1 MMKKNVRG
9 GGIHS
14 RLVAVTVAAAML
26 VASVATGTAVAAED
40 VPEET
45 QPQIAAQTLDTV
57 QNDGATSDD
66 AVEGGTVA
74 DGTGA
79 TGDAVGSGDQTD
91 AAAQHGDDADA
102 AGDVAGNDASE
113 GDASDSDTAD
123 VDDNVGDSSDGDG
136 VGGEDVDKQTAVDE
150 DAVADDG
157 DAANDSAGTAA
168 SNADT
173 GASPRVLADHTVSGV
188 SPRGTTINLFDYDGA
203 EGGGKINNGHVFH
216 FASGGQSSYTKPL
229 TSTTVNEWTGNY
241 QYGNLKPAP
250 RFGIVQ
256 NKLDADGYPV
266 LSNDVDGTSLD
277 YLFNDEDVS
286 GKTSYAGVNGLLQV
300 DDDGYYY
307 YNSQQNFAQFNPDS
321 DSFTLYDTWGV
332 NPVGNSPAGQFF
344 PFNTGA
350 QVFDEQNGNLVQKN
364 MNSRSGNHYFGLT
377 MSTRFVQQ
385 YNGHVDQ
392 EEKKPVTY
400 NFSGDDDVWVY
411 IDGVLVGD
419 LGGIHDQVSLQIDF
433 STGDVV
439 IYTDGRVGNNQSDNK
454 FDAETAVEGE
464 KLADGQAVQKEIT
477 SGKDVYWKKTTLK
490 KLFRKAGVDVS
501 SWGNN
506 SNTLPDNTYH
516 KLDFFYM
523 ERGAADSN
531 MALRYNLVSIPNSGI
546 AKIDQDGNPM
556 SNVEFTLQQANKQTN
571 GDYQLAEN
579 GITVKGT
586 TGDKGELILTHA
598 SVGNADGTP
607 YTLDELGD
615 ASRYWILTEND
626 TPEGYRG
633 VQPVHL
639 YFAYGQT
646 GNENLGTGPL
656 LVDNKWYTGAYS
668 AAHVTVQADATV
680 HGTTTGENYDLDEGG
695 TLFAVVMKKVD
706 GTWHPVSGDAFTGWK
721 VHNSGNTQQDIIAA
735 AQKNPYIFTP
745 GTNGSYETTIEDL
758 PGDILTYRH
767 MIQEY
772 EGKTYDKAMAAAEYS
787 VAYFYTT
794 GDLSA
799 HAGPEHAVT
808 SDNTAQIS
816 SEGGADS
823 QAFDRIFSVT
833 LNVPNIKNELSL
845 EKTDATT
852 GKRMSGVEFKLYNAD
867 GNGDPT
873 GHALNTLTTGED
885 GTLQVYTNTSNK
897 ILAKGNYVLV
907 ETAPDGYVDE
917 QTSIPV
923 VVDDSGVYAD
933 AGATDDNVTV
943 ETGLGTL
950 VYSMKGF
957 AAGDQIDATLHDVK
971 AQPQK
976 ADTYNGA
983 STEWTSD
990 GDKLLHLQYV
1000 DNNNRTLNYQGWKD
1014 SATTH
1019 TATAGWSTL
1028 TVQQCRD
1035 HESDNNA
1042 LVKQDLKKTDL
1053 SALFTGDVTIHVTNK
1068 LKQSKGSFVIQKE
1081 LAGRDWQD
1089 DDSFS
1094 FSVMP
1099 AKNDDT
1105 NVDDS
1110 GKTSTS
1116 DATQG
1121 DNPAVELP
1129 DGMSLTIESDTETKY
1144 GKDTIPHAVT
1154 YGDIVF
1160 KQAGTYTFTVS
1171 EQRGGDANLNY
1182 SDATFT
1188 VKFEVTDDNLNGKG
1202 SPEVSILMS
1211 PDNAEDGDV
1220 LKNGDVQYGVKF
1232 INSLMKVSSLP
1243 LTGDDMTARNLLL
1256 VGGGVLLLAGA
1267 AWLLARR
1274 RRV

>member
-1 MMKKNVRG
+1 MT
-9 GGIHS
+9 
-14 RLVAVTVAAAML
+14 AAAAML
-26 VASVATGTAVAAED
+26 VASVAIGTAVAAED

-173 GASPRVLADHTVSGV
+173 GASPRALPDHTVSGV

-216 FASGGQSSYTKPL
+216 FASGGQSSYTEL
-229 TSTTVNEWTGNY
+229 NRTTVNRWTGNY
-241 QYGNLKPAP
+241 GHGNLKPAP

-256 NKLDADGYPV
+256 NKLGADGYPV

-321 DSFTLYDTWGV
+321 YSFTLYDTWGV
-332 NPVGNSPAGQFF
+332 TPVGNSPAGQFF
-344 PFNTGA
+344 PFNTGE
-350 QVFDEQNGNLVQKN
+350 QVFREGADGLVQ
-364 MNSRSGNHYFGLT
+364 NSQNSGNGGPINHFFGLT

-385 YNGHVDQ
+385 YGGHVD
-392 EEKKPVTY
+392 EGETKPVTY

-439 IYTDGRVGNNQSDNK
+439 IYTDGRNGSNQSNNQ
-454 FDAETAVEGE
+454 FDAKTAVNGE
-464 KLADGQAVQKEIT
+464 TLADGQAVQDNIKA
-477 SGKDVYWKKTTLK
+477 GKDVYWKTTTLK
-490 KLFRKAGVDVS
+490 QLFKEAGVTSAD
-501 SWGNN
+501 SWATD
-506 SNTLPDNTYH
+506 TLPDNTYH

-523 ERGAADSN
+523 ERGGSDSN
-531 MALRYNLVSIPNSGI
+531 MALRYNLVNIPETGI
-546 AKIDQDGNPM
+546 VKIDQDGNAM
-556 SNVEFTLQQANKQTN
+556 SGIEFTLQQADASYNQVSR
-571 GDYQLAEN
+571 GM
-579 GITVKGT
+579 TVTGT
-586 TGDKGELILTHA
+586 TGANGELILTRA
-598 SVGNADGTP
+598 SAGGAEGTP

-615 ASRYWILTEND
+615 VSRYWILIENN
-626 TPEGYRG
+626 TPDGYRG

-639 YFAYGQT
+639 YFAYEQT
-646 GNENLGTGPL
+646 DKENLGTGPL
-656 LVDNKWYTGAYS
+656 LVDNKWDTGAYS

-680 HGTTTGENYDLDEGG
+680 SGTNGSKFDLDKG
-695 TLFAVVMKKVD
+695 TLFAVVMKHIDDNNNGKFD
-706 GTWHPVSGDAFTGWK
+706 EDETTWAPVSGDAFDGWT
-721 VHNSGNTQQDIIAA
+721 VHNSGDQQQNIIAA
-735 AQKNPYIFTP
+735 AQANPYIFTV

-772 EGKTYDKAMAAAEYS
+772 QNKTYDVAMAEAKYS

-799 HAGPEHAVT
+799 DAGSEHAVT
-808 SDNTAQIS
+808 SKNTWQIN
-816 SEGGADS
+816 SEDGTDS

-833 LNVPNIKNELSL
+833 LNVPNIKNELKL
-845 EKTDATT
+845 KKTDATT
-852 GKRMSGVEFKLYNAD
+852 GKPMSGVKFNLYNAKDVTD
-867 GNGDPT
+867 GAPNAGAQPVS
-873 GHALNTLTTGED
+873 TLTTGED
-885 GTLQVYTNTSNK
+885 GTLQVYTDTDTDTDTDK
-897 ILAKGNYVLV
+897 QILEAGTYVLV

-971 AQPQK
+971 AQPQTAK
-976 ADTYNGA
+976 AYNGA
-983 STEWTSD
+983 TSTSWASD
-990 GDKLLHLQYV
+990 GSELHLQYV
-1000 DNNNRTLNYQGWKD
+1000 DNNNRTLNYQGRKD

-1028 TVQQCRD
+1028 TVQQCRE

-1042 LVKQDLKKTDL
+1042 LVKQDLKNTDL

-1099 AKNDDT
+1099 AENDDT
-1105 NVDDS
+1105 NGDDS
-1110 GKTSTS
+1110 GETSTS

-1144 GKDTIPHAVT
+1144 GKDTIPYAVT